1 MAKTNPT
8 PPFLE
13 LNFYFSHRNPIDLT
27 DFVLGLLEMGARLS
41 GVAYLQ
47 RTLDVANQPI
57 NSMPA
62 FEDAWEML
70 NIDSATELVALRDN
84 PIMRPVKI
92 PMWEAT
98 GVGGAEIVTY
108 LRGNPKPYSSDR
120 AAIAIWTSGDSF
132 WGIGERGTHA
142 STRRD
147 GRIAYKR
154 FIQLVERFDPD
165 YGSITFEW
173 GLETPSELAT
183 RTSTPS
189 FYNCYLSNAIL
200 EAITLP
206 SSAYVERLPK
216 GMYISGYEYF
226 NPKGKNMTHA
236 EGDPFSGEVAKK
248 IARLFRKG

>member
-1 MAKTNPT
+1 MAKTNPK

-13 LNFYFSHRNPIDLT
+13 LNFYFSHRNPVDLID
-27 DFVLGLLEMGARLS
+27 FALGMVEMGARLS

-47 RTLDVANQPI
+47 RTLDLINQPFD
-57 NSMPA
+57 SMPDI
-62 FEDAWEML
+62 EGAWEML
-70 NIDSATELVALRDN
+70 NIDSASELVALRDN
-84 PIMRPVKI
+84 PTMRVVKI

-108 LRGNPKPYSSDR
+108 LRGRAKPYSPDR

-132 WGIGERGTHA
+132 WGTDERGTHTSA
-142 STRRD
+142 RRD
-147 GRIAYKR
+147 GHIAYKR
-154 FIQLVERFDPD
+154 FIQLVQRFDPD

-189 FYNCYLSNAIL
+189 FYNCYLSDAIL
-200 EAITLP
+200 EDITLP

-216 GMYISGYEYF
+216 GMYISGYEHF
-226 NPKGKNMTHA
+226 NPKGKNMSHA

-248 IARLFRKG
+248 ISRLFRKG